1 MQPLSTNHF
10 CHCHQPKM
18 SIIPASLI
26 PIPADE
32 IIRAQVLSTAA
43 FCLES
48 PNRRC
53 SENLCARFSGKSQ
66 IDKHL
71 HQKSTHMSASRRRL
85 VRRDVSKITS
95 TAACKAVFAETA
107 AHKFLRPP
115 RTARPHR
122 IFQPLRRSRPAG
134 SIGLC
139 AGSYCRWPGSSR
151 SGRMTA
157 GMATGWRIANPPQR
171 ISSATAVGLRLLQEN
186 DGHALRGAPPKA
198 LLARIR
204 QLRHQQKRSPSNLSR
219 LQICRIGLPGSPP
232 QSEML

>member
-1 MQPLSTNHF
+1 MKLSG
-10 CHCHQPKM
+10 
-18 SIIPASLI
+18 
-26 PIPADE
+26 
-32 IIRAQVLSTAA
+32 R
-43 FCLES
+43 
-48 PNRRC
+48 
-53 SENLCARFSGKSQ
+53 
-66 IDKHL
+66 
-71 HQKSTHMSASRRRL
+71 
-85 VRRDVSKITS
+85 
-95 TAACKAVFAETA
+95 
-107 AHKFLRPP
+107 KF
-115 RTARPHR
+115 
-122 IFQPLRRSRPAG
+122 FQPLRSAWNPPIGDALKTCALVSPGSRRLT
-134 SIGLC
+134 SIYIKSLRTCRLHGGDLC
-139 AGSYCRWPGSSR
+139 AEMFRKSPLRSPARPFSQKPPRTSFFNRHGPSGPSDFSTVAVESAGRQYRVVRRLLLPVAELRR

>member
-1 MQPLSTNHF
+1 MRRASPKIAST
-10 CHCHQPKM
+10 
-18 SIIPASLI
+18 
-26 PIPADE
+26 
-32 IIRAQVLSTAA
+32 T
-43 FCLES
+43 
-48 PNRRC
+48 
-53 SENLCARFSGKSQ
+53 
-66 IDKHL
+66 
-71 HQKSTHMSASRRRL
+71 
-85 VRRDVSKITS
+85 
-95 TAACKAVFAETA
+95 ACKAVFAETV
-107 AHKFLRPP
+107 AHKFFRPLRTTRSARSA

>member
-1 MQPLSTNHF
+1 M
-10 CHCHQPKM
+10 
-18 SIIPASLI
+18 
-26 PIPADE
+26 
-32 IIRAQVLSTAA
+32 
-43 FCLES
+43 
-48 PNRRC
+48 
-53 SENLCARFSGKSQ
+53 CARFSGKSQ

-85 VRRDVSKITS
+85 VRRYVSKISS
-95 TAACKAVFAETA
+95 TAACKAVFAETV
-107 AHKFLRPP
+107 AHKFFQPLRTSRPA

-122 IFQPLRRSRPAG
+122 IFQPLRWSRPSG

-204 QLRHQQKRSPSNLSR
+204 QLCHQQKRSPSNIGR
-219 LQICRIGLPGSPP
+219 LQICRIGQVPCAV
-232 QSEML
+232 